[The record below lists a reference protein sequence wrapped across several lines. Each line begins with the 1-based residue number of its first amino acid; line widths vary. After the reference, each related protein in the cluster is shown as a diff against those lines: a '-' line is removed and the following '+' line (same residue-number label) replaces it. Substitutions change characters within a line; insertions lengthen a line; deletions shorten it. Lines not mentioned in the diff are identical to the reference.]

1 MNFVAA
7 HDGFTIA
14 DLTMFNT
21 KHNAD
26 NGEGN
31 RDGTTDNRSWNH
43 GTEGPSNDPASR
55 PNGSGRCGTSSA
67 FLLLATGVLMIN
79 AGDEFGRT
87 AGATTTPTARTTTS
101 PGSPGTFS
109 PGRTTCSRRRVI

>member
-1 MNFVAA
+1 MY
-7 HDGFTIA
+7 
-14 DLTMFNT
+14 NT

-43 GTEGPSNDPASR
+43 GTEGPSNDPRVQAQR
-55 PNGSGRCGTSSA
+55 QRTMRNLLGTV
-67 FLLLATGVLMIN
+67 LLATGVPMIN

-87 AGATTTPTARTTTS
+87 QRGNNNTYCQDNDLSWFSWHLQPWQNDLLETTRYLTQLRRCLLYTS
-101 PGSPGTFS
+101 
-109 PGRTTCSRRRVI
+109 RCV